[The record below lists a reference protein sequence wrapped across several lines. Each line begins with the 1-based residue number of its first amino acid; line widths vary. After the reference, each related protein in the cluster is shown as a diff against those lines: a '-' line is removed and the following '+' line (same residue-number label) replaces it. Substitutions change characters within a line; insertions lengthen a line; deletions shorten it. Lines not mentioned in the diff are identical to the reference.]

1 MSTDELVSWQC
12 CMLGAVLCCQ
22 RPPHGAAVSLTRP
35 QTAFELGP
43 DLASNTNG
51 SYLQL
56 MGAPWIEPVPFKL
69 PGPFARQTKAL
80 VAAKCG
86 PKYPIASV
94 DIVATGSCD
103 ACAKGA
109 C

>member
-1 MSTDELVSWQC
+1 
-12 CMLGAVLCCQ
+12 
-22 RPPHGAAVSLTRP
+22 
-35 QTAFELGP
+35 
-43 DLASNTNG
+43 
-51 SYLQL
+51 

-94 DIVATGSCD
+94 DVVATGTCD
-103 ACAKGA
+103 ACAARSEALRGA
-109 C
+109 ARRGLQPSAHSARRGPLSCPQARG